1 MNNPNPSSHPNDSA
15 SSAAEEDSS
24 SSSAAAATTSTPLEA
39 SKGPPPPPTEKA
51 ETIAPAAPAEDEDE
65 EEDEG
70 HPPMALVVPEKEVV
84 GSTADDPMD
93 VDNVNPATVFCIRLK
108 QPKSNLLHKMSVPE
122 LCRNFRCS
130 NVSPLLYLVG
140 V

>member
-24 SSSAAAATTSTPLEA
+24 SSAAASTPLEA
-39 SKGPPPPPTEKA
+39 SKGPPTEKA
-51 ETIAPAAPAEDEDE
+51 ETIAPAAAEDDE
-65 EEDEG
+65 EEEEEG
-70 HPPMALVVPEKEVV
+70 HPPMALVVPEKEAV

-122 LCRNFRCS
+122 LCRNFR
-130 NVSPLLYLVG
+130 
-140 V
+140 

>member
-1 MNNPNPSSHPNDSA
+1 MNNPNPSSHPNDDSA

-24 SSSAAAATTSTPLEA
+24 SAAAAAATTSTPLEA
-39 SKGPPPPPTEKA
+39 SKGPPPPPPPTEKA
-51 ETIAPAAPAEDEDE
+51 ETIPPAED

-70 HPPMALVVPEKEVV
+70 HPPMALVVPEKEAV

-130 NVSPLLYLVG
+130 NVSPLFLFVG

>member
-24 SSSAAAATTSTPLEA
+24 SSAAAAAAAATTSTPLEA

-51 ETIAPAAPAEDEDE
+51 ETIAPAEDE
-65 EEDEG
+65 EDEDEG
-70 HPPMALVVPEKEVV
+70 HPPMGLVVLEKEAV